1 MFYFRLVFLSFVCF
15 STFNLIQSDVY
26 AALSTTHISEI
37 RNVVAACGKDFTAT
51 KEKFDQWI
59 PGSVRSS
66 VKTGGSVL
74 GALTQKLSSTEKAK
88 AEEKKEDVKKKIEA
102 FNTYYKKESDSWFNV
117 EKNYL
122 SLEVMAK
129 ETESQ
134 IRSLGGTVP
143 KKSDGI
149 QFLEASSAVNLENF
163 KNKCQKDLS
172 EINAL
177 IGK

>member
-1 MFYFRLVFLSFVCF
+1 MLNFRLFFLSFLCF
-15 STFNLIQSDVY
+15 GTFNLIQIEVY
-26 AALSTTHISEI
+26 AALSTTPISEI
-37 RNVVAACGKDFTAT
+37 TNVIATCTKDFTAT
-51 KEKFDQWI
+51 KEKFDQWV

-102 FNTYYKKESDSWFNV
+102 FNAYYKKESDSWFNV
-117 EKNYL
+117 QKIYL
-122 SLEVMAK
+122 STKDMAK
-129 ETESQ
+129 ENEKQ
-134 IRSLGGTVP
+134 LLSLGKDVP
-143 KKSDGI
+143 AKSDGI

-163 KNKCQKDLS
+163 KNKCQKDLN